1 MTAHELDREWLARL
15 PEGTEGRLVVLS
27 HFAGLLSHFTNPGR
41 TYADEIADRLKVIAC
56 IEDPVVIRKILD
68 HLKEK
73 GECPEGIRLP
83 KSRAPPIG
91 LFT

>member
-1 MTAHELDREWLARL
+1 MSKVA
-15 PEGTEGRLVVLS
+15 GGGRIEVDQLFPGM
-27 HFAGLLSHFTNPGR
+27 HFLEKH
-41 TYADEIADRLKVIAC
+41 
-56 IEDPVVIRKILD
+56 RKILD

-83 KSRAPPIG
+83 ESQAPPMG